1 MISNSTPL
9 IIFSKLNKLDLLL
22 KIFKTLIIPNAVYVE
37 VVENGMK
44 NNFPDSFLIKDL
56 IDKKQIIIKNL
67 DQKWQN
73 KSEFLRKTY
82 QLGKGEAEAI
92 ALALQEKENYL
103 LIDDETAK
111 KIAKLHE
118 IKSIGSL
125 KVLLLSFKSKFLI
138 EDEVKKM
145 LMEMIGKNFRVNSE
159 VINRFWILFEKL
171 KETN

>member
-1 MISNSTPL
+1 M
-9 IIFSKLNKLDLLL
+9 
-22 KIFKTLIIPNAVYVE
+22 
-37 VVENGMK
+37 
-44 NNFPDSFLIKDL
+44 
-56 IDKKQIIIKNL
+56 
-67 DQKWQN
+67 
-73 KSEFLRKTY
+73 
-82 QLGKGEAEAI
+82 
-92 ALALQEKENYL
+92 

-125 KVLLLSFKSKFLI
+125 KVLLLSFKSKFLT

-145 LMEMIGKNFRVNSE
+145 LLEMIGKNFRVNSE

>member
-22 KIFKTLIIPNAVYVE
+22 KIFKILIIPNAVYLE

-56 IDKKQIIIKNL
+56 IDKKEIIVKNL

-92 ALALQEKENYL
+92 ALVLQEKENYL

-118 IKSIGSL
+118 IKSVGSL
-125 KVLLLSFKSKFLI
+125 KVLLIAFKSKLLT
-138 EDEVKKM
+138 EDEVKEILTKM
-145 LMEMIGKNFRVNSE
+145 IKKNFRVSSE
-159 VINRFWILFEKL
+159 VINKFWILLDEL
-171 KETN
+171 KKK